1 MDACSGRHSG
11 GKQEEEMNRYNI
23 DTGMKDCRKWK
34 TSHNGSDGSGVS
46 VAAFRLA
53 FLRSLSPF
61 SLPLPRA
68 RTHKSQ
74 AGLSLHDRAKLLWL
88 NTQEYEMI
96 KVSGAFWGGMETWFI
111 ALYTTADWNVK
122 RLGEYLVRCP
132 LTPRVFRRE
141 RAVAPLRCGEALTVG
156 ISDGGNTAQ
165 VTLCSL
171 LIFFFLDLCK
181 CSPQSRTV
189 VRQRRKT

>member
-11 GKQEEEMNRYNI
+11 GKQGEEMNRYNI
-23 DTGMKDCRKWK
+23 DTGMKDCRKRK
-34 TSHNGSDGSGVS
+34 TSHNGSYSGGGGGGGVS
-46 VAAFRLA
+46 VAAFRLT

-111 ALYTTADWNVK
+111 ALYTTANWNVK

-141 RAVAPLRCGEALTVG
+141 RAVAPLSCEEAPTVG
-156 ISDGGNTAQ
+156 ISDGGNTVQ
-165 VTLCSL
+165 VTVCSL
-171 LIFFFLDLCK
+171 LIFFF
-181 CSPQSRTV
+181 
-189 VRQRRKT
+189 

>member
-11 GKQEEEMNRYNI
+11 GKQEEEMNWYNI
-23 DTGMKDCRKWK
+23 DTGMKDCRKRK
-34 TSHNGSDGSGVS
+34 TSQDGSDGDSGGGGS

-53 FLRSLSPF
+53 FLCSLSPF

-132 LTPRVFRRE
+132 PTPRVFRWE
-141 RAVAPLRCGEALTVG
+141 RTVARLRCEEALTVG
-156 ISDGGNTAQ
+156 ISDGGNTVQ
-165 VTLCSL
+165 VTVCSL
-171 LIFFFLDLCK
+171 LIFFF
-181 CSPQSRTV
+181 
-189 VRQRRKT
+189 